1 MIEVVL
7 LVIILLYVVNN
18 SRKANLPARYKS
30 KYGTDSATIIKYD
43 KRSVQIYRTLLLIT
57 VAYFLLSLFCMFTDI
72 PSIRNAK
79 LEEVLITVVLYGLY
93 FGVIGILYLGYQW
106 ISAVFYLKRL
116 EKYGFEVP
124 ENRKEYEI
132 VERLPKTGNVLPVQ
146 EQDYHKGS
154 KILAELSVMVAVIM
168 LGLTGYYYLKW
179 AFLGENADFML
190 VMQLIADA
198 FWLIPIAIFRKEM
211 NLQKYK
217 DDVEI
222 DITRRTRKN
231 VVSGVMLIILL
242 VLVALY
248 VKATAHS
255 MTKYIYVSQ
264 MQKDMDRLYE
274 IHDALET
281 ASYEM
286 DLFFIDDPDWAATV
300 DSMKE
305 GVDITTWGI
314 PEGRF
319 QVQVAEVLGITDF
332 SSLKE
337 EFLSAK
343 KPAVVYVKL
352 ENDEIIVELRNLYP
366 AADREV
372 IAK

>member
-1 MIEVVL
+1 MIEVLL
-7 LVIILLYVVNN
+7 LVIFLLYLVNCK
-18 SRKANLPARYKS
+18 RKADLPRRYKS
-30 KYGTDSATIIKYD
+30 KYETDSATLIKYD
-43 KRSVQIYRTLLLIT
+43 KRSVKVYRTLLLIT
-57 VAYFLLSLFCMFTDI
+57 VVYFLLSLFCMFTGI
-72 PSIRNAK
+72 PSIGNAK
-79 LEEVLITVVLYGLY
+79 LEAVLITVVLYGLY

-116 EKYGFEVP
+116 EKYGYEVP

-132 VERLPKTGNVLPVQ
+132 VERLPKKENVVQ
-146 EQDYHKGS
+146 VQTQGYHRGS
-154 KILAELSVMVAVIM
+154 KILTGLSVLVAAVM
-168 LGLTGYYYLKW
+168 LLLTGYYFYRW
-179 AFLGENADFML
+179 SFIGENAQAML

-231 VVSGVMLIILL
+231 VVSGVLLIILL

-255 MTKYIYVSQ
+255 MTKYIYVSR
-264 MQKDMDRLYE
+264 METDRRRLYE
-274 IHDALET
+274 IHDILEITSCEMQLYCGDDSDWLEALE
-281 ASYEM
+281 
-286 DLFFIDDPDWAATV
+286 
-300 DSMKE
+300 SMRA
-305 GVDITTWGI
+305 GVDITNWGI
-314 PEGRF
+314 PEGYF
-319 QVQVAEVLGITDF
+319 QETVANVLGITDF

-352 ENDEIIVELRNLYP
+352 ENDDIIVELRNLYSVTE
-366 AADREV
+366 REV